1 MMTTECAAI
10 VELDTGLNDLI
21 LDLDFLRGNL
31 SAMGDDLNE
40 SLGLLMEIYE
50 EEFPVLALQMRE
62 ALAVGDADLVRRMAH
77 TLKSSCGSLG
87 AIGLSGICQRLEGLA
102 RSADLVGVAELL
114 PEFDRLNRLTHE
126 ALADCRF

>member
-1 MMTTECAAI
+1 MTINGATIAS
-10 VELDTGLNDLI
+10 LDSI

-40 SLGLLMEIYE
+40 SLALLMEIYE

-102 RSADLVGVAELL
+102 RSADLEAVAGLL
-114 PEFDRLNRLTHE
+114 PEFDRIQVLTHE
-126 ALADCRF
+126 ALAGCQF